1 MKQILKTLSHIF
13 FFLGAIQFMTGQGV
27 GVGTT
32 MPNASAVLELNSTS
46 SGLLPPR
53 MTFAQRNLI
62 ASPAQ
67 ALMIYCTDCGSF
79 GELQLYTGLFWA
91 NMMGGP
97 TTPVLVPGV
106 DYQGGKIAYIF
117 QPGDPGY
124 TPGFVHGYIVPETD
138 QSASILYDDGVFVV
152 TGANGTALGTGL
164 SNTNT
169 IVTAQGAGSY
179 AAKLC
184 ADLVLNGYSDWFLP
198 SKDELNKLYIN
209 KVAIGGFANANYWN
223 STENDIQSAWLQN
236 FTDGS
241 QTPGSKNI
249 AARIRAIR
257 TF

>member
-1 MKQILKTLSHIF
+1 
-13 FFLGAIQFMTGQGV
+13 
-27 GVGTT
+27 
-32 MPNASAVLELNSTS
+32 
-46 SGLLPPR
+46 

-79 GELQLYTGLFWA
+79 GELQLYTGLFWT
-91 NMMGGP
+91 NILGGP
-97 TTPVLVPGV
+97 TTPVLVVGTE
-106 DYQGGKIAYIF
+106 YQGGKIAYIF

-124 TPGFVHGYIVPETD
+124 TAGFVHGFIVPETD
-138 QSASILYDDGVFVV
+138 QSTAILYDDGVFVL
-152 TGANGTALGTGL
+152 TGANGTALGTGNA
-164 SNTNT
+164 NTNT
-169 IVTAQGAGSY
+169 IVNAQGAGSY

-184 ADLVLNGYSDWFLP
+184 ADLTLNGYSDWFLP

-209 KVAIGGFANANYWN
+209 RVAIGGFVNGNYWN

-241 QTPGSKNI
+241 QAAGSKNI